1 LKQGSMIRI
10 LRSQA
15 VNQALR
21 GALGYGVA
29 FGSAVLIAE
38 FVMLKL
44 FTEDNSVIGNLQI
57 LFFDWFHT
65 EHGLELI
72 GWLANAVG
80 SLLSG
85 LVLGILFAILFADRS
100 RYGRYILAGMLGWF
114 LHDAITTILWYSAN
128 LSFFLGSQHTI
139 YFSRSESVL
148 SGAFLAL
155 IFIAAKS
162 EKKAPVGLL
171 VLGSFAYPLIAFF
184 YVKLLFKL
192 SIIETPWMFL
202 ALMILMV
209 VFIGSV
215 FVVVAMSGLGRK
227 AVWMTIAAILLYQ
240 LLPNALHK
248 LFLLVAL
255 LIPFPVIPP
264 SGIPVG
270 SAASWQL
277 YSRIAL
283 DQAIY
288 GMIFGLIM
296 GLMFGQLNKRNLE
309 QVAT

>member
-1 LKQGSMIRI
+1 MTGILGITIKVYSLLLKLYPGSFRREFEEQMLLDFADLAMDARKKGIRPLLAFCMRELISFPISLLQIYLKQGSMIRI

-128 LSFFLGSQHTI
+128 LSFFLGIRGFTVH
-139 YFSRSESVL
+139 
-148 SGAFLAL
+148 
-155 IFIAAKS
+155 
-162 EKKAPVGLL
+162 
-171 VLGSFAYPLIAFF
+171 
-184 YVKLLFKL
+184 
-192 SIIETPWMFL
+192 
-202 ALMILMV
+202 
-209 VFIGSV
+209 
-215 FVVVAMSGLGRK
+215 
-227 AVWMTIAAILLYQ
+227 
-240 LLPNALHK
+240 
-248 LFLLVAL
+248 
-255 LIPFPVIPP
+255 
-264 SGIPVG
+264 
-270 SAASWQL
+270 
-277 YSRIAL
+277 
-283 DQAIY
+283 
-288 GMIFGLIM
+288 
-296 GLMFGQLNKRNLE
+296 
-309 QVAT
+309 